1 MAIRSVFVMVLFLV
15 ANSAS
20 AQVIRAEYELVGVD
34 SSGAE
39 ALVGYGVHYVAAD
52 GRYRHDWTEAGEELS
67 LYRLP
72 ADGVSVSVN
81 HRLKA
86 AVPSPLNVPPWNPST
101 RRRFALPG
109 VDLSS
114 PSDRQPQAQGYRP
127 TAMLGERAHGPML
140 LRGFRHVTAS
150 GTTESWWYYYP
161 ADPAGR
167 RFVPVQM
174 EETIEFADGGKSFL
188 RLVSV
193 GRIPLSPDLF
203 TAPYAP

>member
-1 MAIRSVFVMVLFLV
+1 M
-15 ANSAS
+15 
-20 AQVIRAEYELVGVD
+20 GV
-34 SSGAE
+34 
-39 ALVGYGVHYVAAD
+39 
-52 GRYRHDWTEAGEELS
+52 YRHDWTEAGEKLS

-86 AVPSPLNVPPWNPST
+86 AVPSPLDVPPWNPST

-109 VDLSS
+109 VDLNSPSGVDLSS
-114 PSDRQPQAQGYRP
+114 PPDRQPQGYRP

-174 EETIEFADGGKSFL
+174 EETIEFANGGQSYV